1 MVKPIA
7 AIKTLEM
14 DTPKKSESIH
24 QGWQI
29 ATSLY
34 RIDTEKT
41 QSDRYQ
47 SPTEFEFENT
57 QIPTRALS
65 HRTGALKQSNS

>member
-1 MVKPIA
+1 MEWKDRA
-7 AIKTLEM
+7 KNRR
-14 DTPKKSESIH
+14 IH
-24 QGWQI
+24 QGL
-29 ATSLY
+29 TL
-34 RIDTEKT
+34 EKVAQAVGVSAVSYT
-41 QSDRYQ
+41 HLDVYKRQDRYQ